1 MWKEGWVD
9 PGEEVLAVYSN
20 SELPT
25 LSDALASSL
34 SANMHMIKT
43 IIDSQGATFD
53 GFLTQ
58 VCCLFFG
65 VGVFV
70 GVMLFKL
77 PAVVA
82 LQST

>member
-1 MWKEGWVD
+1 MD

-20 SELPT
+20 SEPPT
-25 LSDALASSL
+25 LSGALASSS
-34 SANMHMIKT
+34 SANMHLGET
-43 IIDSQGATFD
+43 IIDIQGVTFD

-65 VGVFV
+65 MGVFV